1 MEKDKD
7 RLRRFYDDLPFRQ
20 PETPEQ
26 ADFIKRRNEASDYGH
41 KTGDWGP
48 LGEVLRAASNAARAK
63 SNVAGGEENLMP
75 ANDRF
80 SDNPFRDPN
89 LTPEQVERL
98 EERNKALRVYRETGD
113 EGPAIAL
120 GLFPAKSEPTY
131 MSYMDT
137 DFTLHRPVM
146 DGPTVDVSI
155 VCASHKHEPYTI
167 SLVENVPHK
176 WGYGRKT
183 EGGNTSPGP
192 FKSVVRRSASLLRR
206 ECRAITEVDNFFAES
221 TNFCVLEG
229 DESKSVQ
236 QIVLP
241 PLKPRSK
248 PQPKDEE

>member
-1 MEKDKD
+1 
-7 RLRRFYDDLPFRQ
+7 
-20 PETPEQ
+20 
-26 ADFIKRRNEASDYGH
+26 
-41 KTGDWGP
+41 
-48 LGEVLRAASNAARAK
+48 
-63 SNVAGGEENLMP
+63 MP

-89 LTPEQVERL
+89 LPPEKVAIL
-98 EERNKALRVYRETGD
+98 EERNKALRAYRETGD

-137 DFTLHRPVM
+137 DFTLHRPVP
-146 DGPTVDVSI
+146 DGPTVDVSV

-167 SLVENVPHK
+167 SLFENTNR
-176 WGYGRKT
+176 WAYGRKT
-183 EGGNTSPGP
+183 EGGKTAPGS

-221 TNFCVLEG
+221 TIFCVLEG

-241 PLKPRSK
+241 PLKPKSK